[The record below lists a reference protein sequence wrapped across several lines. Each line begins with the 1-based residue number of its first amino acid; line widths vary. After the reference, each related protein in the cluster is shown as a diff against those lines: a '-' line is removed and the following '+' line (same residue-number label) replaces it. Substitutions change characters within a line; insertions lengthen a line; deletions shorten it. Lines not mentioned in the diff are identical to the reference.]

1 MLLKVFIVMKK
12 GEIGECM
19 FIIMSGEVGI
29 YLEDHGDETATA
41 VVGPG

>member
-1 MLLKVFIVMKK
+1 MSK

-29 YLEDHGDETATA
+29 YLEDYEENTATA

>member
-1 MLLKVFIVMKK
+1 MSK

-29 YLEDHGDETATA
+29 YLEDSEENTATA